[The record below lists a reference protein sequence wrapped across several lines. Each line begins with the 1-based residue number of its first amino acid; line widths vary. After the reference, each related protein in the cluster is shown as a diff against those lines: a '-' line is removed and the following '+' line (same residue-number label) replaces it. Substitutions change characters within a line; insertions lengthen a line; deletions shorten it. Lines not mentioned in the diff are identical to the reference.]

1 MYDLLVAVFVSAFA
15 EIFVKELVDAIGLWS
30 CLWLGMGGLVL
41 YYTLQLSD
49 HFHGSPMN
57 NGHFHGCKSQF
68 INGKGKAYPCT
79 CGADAARPN
88 TGKEPVAAKKEK

>member
-1 MYDLLVAVFVSAFA
+1 MYAVLVAVFASAFA
-15 EIFVKELVDAIGLWS
+15 EIFVKELVNAIGLWS

-57 NGHFHGCKSQF
+57 NGHFHGCKSQ
-68 INGKGKAYPCT
+68 INNQSKARCT
-79 CGADAARPN
+79 CGAEAARGGLPN
-88 TGKEPVAAKKEK
+88 TDPCPKKEK